1 LFIVSPRYLC
11 KAFSVL
17 GDNLHTYPADREF
30 KPPYFLSETIS
41 PARQAVN
48 RRCCVKILF
57 DGGNNLEVAATLRAV
72 FDINIEH
79 A

>member
-1 LFIVSPRYLC
+1 
-11 KAFSVL
+11 
-17 GDNLHTYPADREF
+17 
-30 KPPYFLSETIS
+30 
-41 PARQAVN
+41 
-48 RRCCVKILF
+48 VKILF